1 MDLLFVFAFIILP
14 FFVLLFIYFALDG
27 KDSDDDDDTTNAEQ
41 NTIEFQAMAEKSI
54 TESYRR
60 IQTISEEYKIPAA
73 DISQQTP
80 SEEPLPQ
87 TETESVTLGTSA
99 VTTTEKRKRKPRTKK
114 SQTPK
119 T

>member
-14 FFVLLFIYFALDG
+14 FFVLLFISYVVDE
-27 KDSDDDDDTTNAEQ
+27 KDSINEQKAEQ

-54 TESYRR
+54 SDSYRR